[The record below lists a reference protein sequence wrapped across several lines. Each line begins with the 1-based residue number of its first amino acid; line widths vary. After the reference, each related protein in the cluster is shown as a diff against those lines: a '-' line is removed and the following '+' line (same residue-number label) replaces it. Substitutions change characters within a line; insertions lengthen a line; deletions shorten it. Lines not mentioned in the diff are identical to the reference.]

1 MKEASELLFSFL
13 TSQSVFTD
21 VVGQLNGVW
30 KLYPIAAD
38 SDVPEPFATYRI
50 REQSG
55 ATKDASS
62 YLVSLGVF
70 FSPEQYDECVAFC
83 DAITPIIRG
92 HRDFEWITSEP
103 DIDDEDG
110 SFVSIINFK
119 ITI

>member
-13 TSQSVFTD
+13 IGQSVFTD
-21 VVGQLNGVW
+21 VVGQFNNAW

-62 YLVSLGVF
+62 FLVSLAVF
-70 FSPEQYDECVAFC
+70 FTPEKYDECVAFC
-83 DAITPIIRG
+83 DAITPVIRS
-92 HRDFEWITSEP
+92 HSDFEWITTEP